1 MICRPMAIVDQD
13 EEAEVLEYAHEDFK
27 ADKEVVLAAVEQDGR
42 ALYHASAELKKDKEI
57 MMEVQNAV
65 SPSPEQIE
73 GFLDPDAKGAIFM
86 VNLLSFREWAEYE
99 DYRDTNLS
107 GKEAYQIY
115 AAGVAKVITRVG
127 GYIGFGADVKR
138 LMLGEVETLW
148 EQVAIAMYPSRA
160 AMLEM
165 IQMPEYAEISVHRTA
180 GLAGQLNIETVAP
193 TGAWLS
199 T

>member
-1 MICRPMAIVDQD
+1 
-13 EEAEVLEYAHEDFK
+13 
-27 ADKEVVLAAVEQDGR
+27 
-42 ALYHASAELKKDKEI
+42 
-57 MMEVQNAV
+57 MEVQNAV

-115 AAGVAKVITRVG
+115 AAGVARLITRVG

-160 AMLEM
+160 AMLKM
-165 IQMPEYAEISVHRTA
+165 IQMPEYAEINVHRTA
-180 GLAGQLNIETVAP
+180 GLSGQLNIETFAP

-199 T
+199 RDWA